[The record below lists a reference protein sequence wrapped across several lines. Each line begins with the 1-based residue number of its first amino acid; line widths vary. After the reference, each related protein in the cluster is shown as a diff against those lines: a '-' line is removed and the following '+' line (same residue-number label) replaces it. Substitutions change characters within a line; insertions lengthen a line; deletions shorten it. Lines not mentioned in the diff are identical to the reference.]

1 MKKKMIQFLCVIV
14 FVYSAYELI
23 QYAKTYAETEQE
35 LEQVQQVYEETH
47 VLQEQQQS
55 QMIQPR
61 FEKLQTINKNIVGWI
76 TIPNSQL
83 NNPVMYSGDNDYYL
97 HHNYLDEESRAGSV
111 FMDFRND
118 VEELGRHTILFG
130 HVMRNGSMFGELA
143 KFAEQIY
150 ADEHSVI
157 TFSTLY
163 ENYELQVF
171 AAYET
176 TTDFYYIETNFADD
190 DAFNQ
195 FLTEIQNRS
204 LITMPVDV
212 AATDQILTLSTCT
225 TSSADNERFVVHAK
239 LVKKQS

>member
-14 FVYSAYELI
+14 FIYSAFELI
-23 QYAKTYAETEQE
+23 QYAKTYADTEQE
-35 LEQVQQVYEETH
+35 LQQVQQFYEET
-47 VLQEQQQS
+47 QDIKEQQS

-61 FEKLQTINKNIVGWI
+61 FEKLQTINENIVGWI

-118 VEELGRHTILFG
+118 VEELGSHTILYG
-130 HVMRNGSMFGELA
+130 HVMRNGSMFGELD
-143 KFAEQIY
+143 KFAEQSY
-150 ADEHSVI
+150 ADEHSMI

-176 TTDFYYIETNFADD
+176 TTDFYYIETDFTDGA
-190 DAFNQ
+190 AFDR
-195 FLTEIQNRS
+195 FLNDIQRLS
-204 LITMPVDV
+204 LITMPIDV
-212 AATDQILTLSTCT
+212 TATDQILTLSTCT
-225 TSSADNERFVVHAK
+225 TSIEDNERFVVHAK
-239 LVKKQS
+239 LVKK

>member
-14 FVYSAYELI
+14 FIYSAFELI
-23 QYAKTYAETEQE
+23 QYAKTYADTEQE
-35 LEQVQQVYEETH
+35 LQQVQQFYEET
-47 VLQEQQQS
+47 QDIKEQQS

-61 FEKLQTINKNIVGWI
+61 FEKLQTINENIVGWI

-118 VEELGRHTILFG
+118 VEGLGRHTILYG
-130 HVMRNGSMFGELA
+130 HVMRNGSMFGEIA
-143 KFAEQIY
+143 KFAEQSY
-150 ADEHSVI
+150 ADEHSVM

-176 TTDFYYIETNFADD
+176 TTDFYYIETDFTD
-190 DAFNQ
+190 DAAFGQ
-195 FLTEIQNRS
+195 FLTEIQKRS
-204 LITMPVDV
+204 VISMPVDV
-212 AATDQILTLSTCT
+212 DVTATDQILTLSTCT
-225 TSSADNERFVVHAK
+225 TSLADNERFVVHAK
-239 LVKKQS
+239 LVKK

>member
-14 FVYSAYELI
+14 FIYSAFELI
-23 QYAKTYAETEQE
+23 QYAKTYADTEQE
-35 LEQVQQVYEETH
+35 LQQVQQLYEEKQDI
-47 VLQEQQQS
+47 QEQQS

-61 FEKLQTINKNIVGWI
+61 FEKLQTINENIVGWI

-118 VEELGRHTILFG
+118 VEGLGRHTILYG
-130 HVMRNGSMFGELA
+130 HVMRNGSMFGELD
-143 KFAEQIY
+143 KFAEQSY
-150 ADEHSVI
+150 ADEHSVM

-163 ENYELQVF
+163 GNYELQVF

-176 TTDFYYIETNFADD
+176 TTDFYYIETDFTD
-190 DAFNQ
+190 DAAFGQ
-195 FLTEIQNRS
+195 FLTEIQKRS
-204 LITMPVDV
+204 VISMPVDV
-212 AATDQILTLSTCT
+212 DVTATDQILTLSTCT
-225 TSSADNERFVVHAK
+225 TSLADNERFVVHAK
-239 LVKKQS
+239 LVKK

>member
-14 FVYSAYELI
+14 FIYSAFELI
-23 QYAKTYAETEQE
+23 QYAKTYADTEQE
-35 LEQVQQVYEETH
+35 LQQVQQLYEQTQDI
-47 VLQEQQQS
+47 QEQRS
-55 QMIQPR
+55 QIIQPR
-61 FEKLQTINKNIVGWI
+61 FEKLQTINENIVGWI

-118 VEELGRHTILFG
+118 VEGLGRHTILYG
-130 HVMRNGSMFGELA
+130 HVMRNGSMFGELD
-143 KFAEQIY
+143 KFAEQSY
-150 ADEHSVI
+150 ADEHSMI

-176 TTDFYYIETNFADD
+176 TTDFYYIETDFTDGA
-190 DAFNQ
+190 AFDR
-195 FLTEIQNRS
+195 FLNDIQRLS
-204 LITMPVDV
+204 LITMPIDV
-212 AATDQILTLSTCT
+212 TATDQILTLSTCT
-225 TSSADNERFVVHAK
+225 TSIEDNERFVVHAK
-239 LVKKQS
+239 LVKK

>member
-14 FVYSAYELI
+14 FIYSAFELI
-23 QYAKTYAETEQE
+23 QYAKTYADTEQE
-35 LEQVQQVYEETH
+35 LQQVQQFYEET
-47 VLQEQQQS
+47 QDIKEQQS

-61 FEKLQTINKNIVGWI
+61 FEKLQTINENIVGWI

-118 VEELGRHTILFG
+118 VEGLGRHTILYG
-130 HVMRNGSMFGELA
+130 HVMRNGSMFGELD
-143 KFAEQIY
+143 KFAEQSY
-150 ADEHSVI
+150 ADEHSVM

-163 ENYELQVF
+163 GNYELQVF

-176 TTDFYYIETNFADD
+176 TTDFYYIETDFTD
-190 DAFNQ
+190 DAAFGQ
-195 FLTEIQNRS
+195 FLTEIQKRS
-204 LITMPVDV
+204 VISMPVDV
-212 AATDQILTLSTCT
+212 DVTATDQILTLSTCT
-225 TSSADNERFVVHAK
+225 TSLADNERFVVHAK
-239 LVKKQS
+239 LVKK

>member
-1 MKKKMIQFLCVIV
+1 MKKKMIQFLCIIV

-23 QYAKTYAETEQE
+23 QYAKTYADTEQE
-35 LEQVQQVYEETH
+35 LQQVQQLYEETQDI
-47 VLQEQQQS
+47 QEQQRS
-55 QMIQPR
+55 QVIQPR
-61 FEKLQTINKNIVGWI
+61 FEKLLTINENIVGWI

-118 VEELGRHTILFG
+118 VEELARHTILYG
-130 HVMRNGSMFGELA
+130 HVMRNGSMFGELD
-143 KFAEQIY
+143 KFAEQSY
-150 ADEHSVI
+150 ADEHSII

-176 TTDFYYIETNFADD
+176 TTDFYYIETDFTD
-190 DAFNQ
+190 DAAFGQ
-195 FLTEIQNRS
+195 FLTEIQKRS
-204 LITMPVDV
+204 VISMPVDV
-212 AATDQILTLSTCT
+212 TATDQILTLSTCT

-239 LVKKQS
+239 LVKK

>member
-14 FVYSAYELI
+14 FIYSAFELI
-23 QYAKTYAETEQE
+23 QYAKTYADTEQE
-35 LEQVQQVYEETH
+35 LQQVQQFYEET
-47 VLQEQQQS
+47 QDIKEQQS

-61 FEKLQTINKNIVGWI
+61 FEKLQTINENIVGWI

-118 VEELGRHTILFG
+118 VEGLGRHTILYG
-130 HVMRNGSMFGELA
+130 HVMRNGSMFGEIA
-143 KFAEQIY
+143 KFAEQSY
-150 ADEHSVI
+150 ADEHSVM

-163 ENYELQVF
+163 GNYELQVF

-176 TTDFYYIETNFADD
+176 TTDFYYIETDFTD
-190 DAFNQ
+190 DAAFGQ
-195 FLTEIQNRS
+195 FLTEIQKRS
-204 LITMPVDV
+204 VISMPVDV
-212 AATDQILTLSTCT
+212 DVTATDQILTLSTCT
-225 TSSADNERFVVHAK
+225 TSLADNERFVVHAK
-239 LVKKQS
+239 LVKK

>member
-14 FVYSAYELI
+14 FIYSAFELI
-23 QYAKTYAETEQE
+23 QYAKTYADTEQE
-35 LEQVQQVYEETH
+35 LQQVQQLYEEKQDI
-47 VLQEQQQS
+47 QEQQS

-61 FEKLQTINKNIVGWI
+61 FEKLQTINENIVGWI

-118 VEELGRHTILFG
+118 VEGLGRHTILYG
-130 HVMRNGSMFGELA
+130 HVMRNGSMFGEIA
-143 KFAEQIY
+143 KFAEQSY
-150 ADEHSVI
+150 ADEHSVM

-176 TTDFYYIETNFADD
+176 TTDFYYIETDFTD
-190 DAFNQ
+190 DAAFGR
-195 FLTEIQNRS
+195 FLTEIQKRS
-204 LITMPVDV
+204 VISMPVDV
-212 AATDQILTLSTCT
+212 DVTATDQILTLSTCT
-225 TSSADNERFVVHAK
+225 TSLADNERFVVHAK
-239 LVKKQS
+239 LVKK

>member
-14 FVYSAYELI
+14 FIYSAFELI
-23 QYAKTYAETEQE
+23 QYAKTYADTEQE
-35 LEQVQQVYEETH
+35 LQQVQQFYEET
-47 VLQEQQQS
+47 QDIKEQQS

-61 FEKLQTINKNIVGWI
+61 FEKLQTINENIVGWI

-118 VEELGRHTILFG
+118 VEGLGRHTILYG
-130 HVMRNGSMFGELA
+130 HVMRNGSMFGELD
-143 KFAEQIY
+143 KFAEQSY
-150 ADEHSVI
+150 ADEHSVM

-176 TTDFYYIETNFADD
+176 TTDFYYIETDFTD
-190 DAFNQ
+190 DAAFGQ
-195 FLTEIQNRS
+195 FLTEIQKRS
-204 LITMPVDV
+204 VISMPVDV
-212 AATDQILTLSTCT
+212 DVTATDQILTLSTCT
-225 TSSADNERFVVHAK
+225 TSLADNERFVVHAK
-239 LVKKQS
+239 LVKK

>member
-23 QYAKTYAETEQE
+23 QYAKIYAGTEQE
-35 LEQVQQVYEETH
+35 LEQVQQLYEETH
-47 VLQEQQQS
+47 DLQEPQS
-55 QMIQPR
+55 QLIQPR
-61 FEKLQTINKNIVGWI
+61 FEKLQQTINENIIGWI
-76 TIPNSQL
+76 SVPNSQL

-97 HHNYLDEESRAGSV
+97 HHNYLDEESRAGSI

-118 VEELGRHTILFG
+118 VEELGRHTILYG

-143 KFAEQIY
+143 KFAEQSY

-176 TTDFYYIETNFADD
+176 TTDFYYIETNFTDD
-190 DAFNQ
+190 VAFNQ
-195 FLTEIQNRS
+195 FLTEIQRRS
-204 LITMPVDV
+204 VITMPIDV
-212 AATDQILTLSTCT
+212 VATDQILTLSTCT
-225 TSSADNERFVVHAK
+225 TSTADNERFVVHAK
-239 LVKKQS
+239 LVKK